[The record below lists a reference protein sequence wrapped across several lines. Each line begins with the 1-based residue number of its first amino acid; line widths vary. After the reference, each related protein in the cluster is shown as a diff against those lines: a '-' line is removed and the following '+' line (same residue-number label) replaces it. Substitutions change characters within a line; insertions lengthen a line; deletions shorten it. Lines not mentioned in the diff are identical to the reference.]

1 MGANMDQAYFSQ
13 YFHYNPETGQLTWAI
28 SRSNQVRAGTPIK
41 GINNNGYIVLQLLGK
56 DFYAHRIAM
65 IMAGVDLKPTDYV
78 DHINNV
84 RTDNRIVN
92 LRIATNSQN
101 AQNSKLRKH
110 NQSGFKGAKLQKNGR
125 YGSRI
130 IVNKKAYWLGT
141 YATAQEAHEV
151 YKEASIRMHGEF
163 GRFE

>member
-1 MGANMDQAYFSQ
+1 MGANMDQAYFLQ
-13 YFHYNPETGQLTWAI
+13 YFHYDPKTGQLTWAV
-28 SRSNQVRAGTPIK
+28 SRSNQIQAGTPINT
-41 GINNNGYIVLQLLGK
+41 ISTSGYIVVQLLGK
-56 DFYAHRIAM
+56 FLYCHRIAM
-65 IMAGVDLKPTDYV
+65 IMAGIDLKPTDCV
-78 DHINNV
+78 DHINGV

-110 NQSGFKGAKLQKNGR
+110 NQSGLKGAKLLQNGR

-130 IVNKKAYWLGT
+130 ILNKKEYWLGT

-151 YKEASIRMHGEF
+151 YKKASMRMHGDF